1 MYKKYIKRPIDIIG
15 ATLILIVFLPVA
27 IITSLVIRIT
37 CGAPVI
43 FRQLRTGRHGEDFTM
58 YKYRTMHHKNNV
70 HDTASENQM
79 TTVGMYVRAL
89 SLDEIPQLI
98 NVIKGDMS
106 FIGPRPWI
114 PNYYQHM
121 TQDQRKRA
129 SVRPGITG
137 LAQAR
142 GRNSLTVFDK
152 LNYDL
157 LYIKK
162 ITFTNDCKIV
172 ILTLKEMFKRAS
184 STIDKLEIHN
194 EINLLKRQHID
205 QRQLTAEDF
214 YAKLPE
220 AGSTLRIKRNIEKKM
235 NKNDL
240 VSIIVPVYN
249 AEKFLADTIATV
261 KNQTYNNWELIMVDD
276 CSTDDSVKII
286 TKYIKTDERI
296 KLYKNSINSHAALTR
311 NKGIDESKGRYIAFL
326 DADDLWITTKLE
338 KQIAF
343 MQEKKCEFTFT
354 GYEFAD
360 EKGKP
365 NGKKVNVPSSLSY
378 RQALKNT
385 IIWTTTV
392 MFDMQQL
399 TKNQIY
405 MPNVKS
411 EDTACWWKVLKQIDR
426 SYGMQA
432 TLSYY
437 RRSNGTLSA
446 NKLEAVKRV
455 WNLYRNVEKLTLF
468 KSAYCFTGYAYNTV
482 MKRI

>member
-1 MYKKYIKRPIDIIG
+1 MYIKYIKRPIDIIG
-15 ATLILIVFLPVA
+15 ATLILIVFLPIA

-43 FRQLRTGRHGEDFTM
+43 FKQLRTGMHGKDFTM

-114 PNYYQHM
+114 PNYYKHM
-121 TQDQRKRA
+121 TKDQRKRA

-142 GRNSLTVFDK
+142 GRNSLSVFDK

-194 EINLLKRQHID
+194 EINLLKSQHVD
-205 QRQLTAEDF
+205 QHQLQTEDF
-214 YAKLPE
+214 YDKIPDANN
-220 AGSTLRIKRNIEKKM
+220 TFRIKRKKESTID
-235 NKNDL
+235 NKNL
-240 VSIIVPVYN
+240 VSIVVPVYN
-249 AEKFLADTIATV
+249 AEKFLHDTIATV
-261 KNQTYNNWELIMVDD
+261 RNQTHKNWELVMVND
-276 CSTDDSVKII
+276 CSTDNSVKVIE
-286 TKYIKTDERI
+286 KYAKKDKRI
-296 KLYKNSINSHAALTR
+296 KLYKNKVNSHAAITR
-311 NKGIDESKGRYIAFL
+311 NKGIDVANGRYIAFL
-326 DADDLWITTKLE
+326 DADDLWDPAKLE
-338 KQIAF
+338 KQVAF
-343 MQEKKCEFTFT
+343 MQKMQCEFSFT

-360 EKGKP
+360 EKGIP
-365 NGKKVNVPSSLSY
+365 NGKKVTVPTVLSY
-378 RQALKNT
+378 RQALRNT
-385 IIWTTTV
+385 IISTITV
-392 MFDMQQL
+392 MFDMTKL
-399 TKNQIY
+399 TKENIY

-426 SYGMQA
+426 AYGMQDI
-432 TLSYY
+432 LSYY

-455 WNLYRNVEKLTLF
+455 WNLYRNVEKLTLL